1 MEPSK
6 ISASAFRHLFYNPGQ
21 LAPEQIESLFIARRE
36 LFQNLLSDVLAER
49 DDAAPQHHMIIGQRG
64 MGKTTLLHRM
74 AVELNKAP
82 NRDRFI
88 PLTFPEEQHVMVDR
102 LSEFWLNA
110 LDALATALDLRKQPG
125 EAKKLDQIIEQL
137 PKQQSDEAGLANAC
151 RRELTSQC
159 QALNLRPVLLLDN
172 FPLLLRKLEA
182 HQWDLRSILQAP
194 GAPIFVA
201 AGLSLPE
208 SLGNY
213 DSAFFDMFKARVLYN
228 LTLEECREIYHT
240 MAKREGREE
249 IISMIAKN
257 EGRLKTLHILT
268 GGNPR
273 TVGLLYE
280 LFARG
285 LGSDAWEDLRSLLDA
300 MTPLYQSRLE
310 QLSDKGQQIFAALA
324 LSWEPVLQ
332 QVIESQTQ
340 LPQGTISST
349 LLRLEEAGVVEKVD
363 IFGQKKIGWQVAE
376 RFFNIWFLMR
386 FASRRTQGSIA
397 ALASFLELFYS
408 PDELHGIARSLSGQD
423 MDGERAHYS
432 LAVSRAMGNTALS
445 RELCTHAQLQI
456 LQLREQLGGTLK
468 DLFEIDLPG
477 EVVDF
482 HEFRDKVLPSLV
494 PTDTEFDPREFA
506 RQFISC
512 ASFLGARAGFKRIK
526 RLEKDD
532 VKSLMKTFQIL
543 REQAVRMSDES
554 AVVEVEQR
562 LYRGLLTNPSDVQQW
577 SDAIESTKNS
587 QTASLLGY
595 LIPKHL
601 PNIVESALQK
611 AVLLDEKFSQ
621 GWNNLAMFLF
631 KRVQRYEDAEGAFRK
646 AIESDD
652 KFAWPWNNLGNL
664 LMEELGRLKEAEL
677 AYRKAI
683 ELDKTYAIPWDGL
696 GDLFS
701 KDPERYEEAELA
713 YRTSIELDKKY
724 ARPWN
729 GLGNLLKDKL
739 HRYEEAEVAYRKSIE
754 LDDESSY
761 TWNNLGQLFAFN
773 LNRYE
778 EAEFAYK
785 KAAELDEKYAKPWNG
800 LGDLLGDK
808 LNRYEEAE
816 AAYRKAIELDKTYVW
831 PLRNL
836 GNLLK
841 DKLGRYE
848 EAEAAYRTAIAL
860 DERNAPWNTLGNL
873 YADYLHKPA
882 EAEAC
887 YRKCLE
893 IEPEEESS
901 KQNLIFLLRDQMK
914 RPEEADA
921 LLKAISPDQSKFPEV
936 LSLHYATFALLKENF
951 GESKSHLQSA
961 LEKLD
966 GKFNPNSVDDWYRT
980 AAVWLD
986 SGNGKTWL
994 DVWEETDAARLFLPF
1009 FEAVKAHHLGD
1020 IRFLN
1025 NIPKEVQPAAREIFQ
1040 EIAHRRRETKAT
1052 TSKPK
1057 ANRRRAK

>member
-1 MEPSK
+1 MEPTK
-6 ISASAFRHLFYNPGQ
+6 ISTPAFRPLFYNPGQ

-74 AVELNKAP
+74 AVELNKTP
-82 NRDRFI
+82 HCQRFI

-125 EAKKLDQIIEQL
+125 EAQKLDQIIEQL
-137 PKQQSDEAGLANAC
+137 PKQHSDETELANAC
-151 RRELTSQC
+151 RRELMTQC
-159 QALNLRPVLLLDN
+159 QALDLRPVLLLDN

-194 GAPIFVA
+194 RAPIFVA

-240 MAKREGREE
+240 MARREGREE

-285 LGSDAWEDLRSLLDA
+285 LGNDAWEDLRSLLDA

-408 PDELHGIARSLSGQD
+408 PDELHGIAQILSGQD
-423 MDGERAHYS
+423 MDGERAYYS

-445 RELCTHAQLQI
+445 RELCIHAQLQI
-456 LQLREQLGGTLK
+456 LQLRDRLGGKLK

-477 EVVDF
+477 EVIDF
-482 HEFRDKVLPSLV
+482 HEFRDKLLPSLV
-494 PTDTEFDPREFA
+494 PPSAEFDPKEFA
-506 RQFISC
+506 CKLISS
-512 ASFLGARAGFKRIK
+512 ASFFRSRTKFKRLK
-526 RLEKDD
+526 RLGEDEIR
-532 VKSLMKTFQIL
+532 SIIELIQIT
-543 REQAVRMSDES
+543 REQLVRNFNEDATGEI
-554 AVVEVEQR
+554 EQR
-562 LYRGLLTNPSDVQQW
+562 LYRGLLTDPNNVQQW
-577 SDAIESTKNS
+577 SDAIESTTNFR
-587 QTASLLGY
+587 TASLLGW
-595 LIPKHL
+595 LIPHRL
-601 PNIVESALQK
+601 TVETELALQK
-611 AVLLDEKFSQ
+611 AVTLNKNFSD

-631 KRVQRYEDAEGAFRK
+631 KRAKRYNDAEAAFRK
-646 AIESDD
+646 AIESNGE
-652 KFAWPWNNLGNL
+652 FAWPLNNLGNL
-664 LMEELGRLKEAEL
+664 LMEELGRPEEAEIL
-677 AYRKAI
+677 FHKAI
-683 ELDKTYAIPWDGL
+683 ELDPYYAL
-696 GDLFS
+696 
-701 KDPERYEEAELA
+701 
-713 YRTSIELDKKY
+713 
-724 ARPWN
+724 PWN
-729 GLGNLLKDKL
+729 GLGVLLSK
-739 HRYEEAEVAYRKSIE
+739 Y
-754 LDDESSY
+754 
-761 TWNNLGQLFAFN
+761 
-773 LNRYE
+773 LNRI
-778 EAEFAYK
+778 
-785 KAAELDEKYAKPWNG
+785 N
-800 LGDLLGDK
+800 
-808 LNRYEEAE
+808 EAE
-816 AAYRKAIELDKTYVW
+816 AAYRKSIEIDKDFARPWLGLGNLFMDHLGRYEEAESAYKKAIDLDETDAW
-831 PLRNL
+831 PWKNL
-836 GNLLK
+836 GTLYKDKLGCYDKSEDAYRKAIAIDESDAWPWRYLGDLLK

-848 EAEAAYRTAIAL
+848 EAEAAYNKAIAL
-860 DERNAPWNTLGNL
+860 DEKNAPWNTLGNL
-873 YADYLHKPA
+873 YADYLHKPT
-882 EAEAC
+882 EAESC

-893 IEPEEESS
+893 LDAEDETS
-901 KQNLIFLLRDQMK
+901 KQNLIFLLRDHTN
-914 RPEEADA
+914 RPEEAEG
-921 LLKAISPDQSKFPEV
+921 LLTEISPDKSQFPEV
-936 LSLHYATFALLKENF
+936 LSLHHATFALLKENF
-951 GESKSHLQSA
+951 GEAKTHLQAA
-961 LEKLD
+961 LERLN

-986 SGNGKTWL
+986 LGKGMTWL
-994 DVWEETDAARLFLPF
+994 DVWEESDAARLFLPF

-1025 NIPKEVQPAAREIFQ
+1025 NIPKEVQPAAQEIFQ
-1040 EIAHRRRETKAT
+1040 EIAHRRRATKPIM
-1052 TSKPK
+1052 SKPK